1 MELRDSRNWMVFDMF
16 FTLFFAMHKQ
26 LLPLDDWMIETE
38 CREPWD
44 HWDPQDNA
52 ICDSG
57 AVSLYQ
63 ACGRRRLK
71 HGWVMGTQRCTELQS
86 LLETFT
92 WIVVGGLSFF
102 FLRSVQLIHVDP
114 LLGKSLVFHGEW
126 PWIHYINPHVGWAKH
141 GRRWRRLQLNL
152 GCNSVLKHRLTELE
166 EMLQVGFWMV
176 AMGRF
181 PHGITS
187 QKWWI

>member
-92 WIVVGGLSFF
+92 WIVVGGLSLFF
-102 FLRSVQLIHVDP
+102 SPQCSVDP
-114 LLGKSLVFHGEW
+114 CWSTSRKIPSFSRGMTM
-126 PWIHYINPHVGWAKH
+126 NPLYQSPCWVGQAWQTVA
-141 GRRWRRLQLNL
+141 
-152 GCNSVLKHRLTELE
+152 
-166 EMLQVGFWMV
+166 QVAAESGL
-176 AMGRF
+176 
-181 PHGITS
+181 
-187 QKWWI
+187 